1 VSALRY
7 PVSVQQKKRGHS
19 RRLAGGAFSSVKE
32 TSADSPSFNLPLK
45 TYTLKKTVPLAAMN
59 VRREATVL
67 LRVNVALGRS
77 LPRAS
82 TRWVVSRPPR
92 KTTLVS

>member
-1 VSALRY
+1 M
-7 PVSVQQKKRGHS
+7 
-19 RRLAGGAFSSVKE
+19 KE
-32 TSADSPSFNLPLK
+32 TSADSPSLNLPLR
-45 TYTLKKTVPLAAMN
+45 TYTLKKTVPVAAMN
-59 VRREATVL
+59 VRREATVV
-67 LRVNVALGRS
+67 LRVNVALGWS